1 MDKRHIFR
9 LGAFGARFG
18 GFLILG
24 THLSA
29 FLSTCAFVYYLITH
43 KGINAALIG
52 VIALSV
58 CACLSV
64 LVHFINGWLLQLLG
78 TESVELG
85 TWKSEFWHGFT
96 VSTILWSVGGMIAG
110 LLIGGISYIT
120 K

>member
-43 KGINAALIG
+43 KGNNVASIG
-52 VIALSV
+52 VIVLSA

-78 TESVELG
+78 TESVELE

-96 VSTILWSVGGMIAG
+96 VSTILWGAGGIITG
-110 LLIGGISYIT
+110 LLIGGFSYIA